1 MIRDDLAYP
10 DFESALT
17 LEHLHS
23 LLRLTKKL
31 ERAYDYAA
39 VLQALGDEIRQV
51 IGYHATWVYLL
62 GDEPDVAHLLTAN
75 ESVGISEQIP
85 TLDMSSDAFLQ
96 EIAAADHI
104 VIVEDARTDPRTNKA
119 IVEMLGNRSI
129 INVPIHLA
137 GKKIGLI
144 GTGSFGDEGVRLPS
158 EGQLHYL
165 SAMASHAAV
174 ALDRLR
180 LYQEHQLAEQ
190 ANIEMQKQ
198 VAHVQRLESL
208 GVLAGGIAHDFNNIL
223 SAIVGNLELAE
234 RALGRSAPASLFL
247 QRIAIASRKAVDLCS
262 QMLAYAGHRASK
274 PEAVDLSRL
283 LCDMASLLEV
293 NIGKQVR
300 VEYELDSE
308 LPDIL
313 GDVVQIQ
320 QIMMNLITNANEAI
334 GDESGVIRVRT
345 GRLMAD
351 QDCLDRLEYSL
362 HATPGDYVYFEV
374 SDNGCGMDQATRERL
389 FDPFFTTKFTGRGL
403 GMSAVLGIIQSHLGA
418 LSLASVPG
426 EGSTFRVLFPV
437 TGVAPACRRPGSEYE
452 SAVVADHHTV
462 LVIDDDEVVR
472 EMTVSVLNYLGFPG
486 LAADSGEAALAILT
500 GVDGERIDLVLLD
513 VLMPGMDGV
522 ETFRAIRQVRDNI
535 PVVLVSGY
543 NTSDMLARFDGLQ
556 PSGFIQKPFAAND
569 LFVALT
575 GVLNPG

>member
-1 MIRDDLAYP
+1 MISDDLTHP
-10 DFESALT
+10 DFEASLT

-23 LLRLTKKL
+23 LLRLTKQL
-31 ERAYDYAA
+31 ELAYDYAA
-39 VLQALGDEIRQV
+39 VLRALGDEIRQV
-51 IGYHATWVYLL
+51 IGYHTTWVYLL
-62 GDEPDVAHLLTAN
+62 GDEPDMAYLLTAQ

-96 EIAAADHI
+96 EIATADHV

-144 GTGSFGDEGVRLPS
+144 GTGSFGDEGVMLPS
-158 EGQLHYL
+158 AGQINYL

-234 RALGRSAPASLFL
+234 RVLGKEAPASLFL
-247 QRIAIASRKAVDLCS
+247 GRIGVASRKAIELCG
-262 QMLAYAGHRASK
+262 QMLTYAGHRASR
-274 PEAVDLSRL
+274 PEEIDLSQL
-283 LCDMASLLEV
+283 LCDMASLLAV
-293 NIGKQVR
+293 NIGKQVH
-300 VEYELDSE
+300 VEYELDE
-308 LPDIL
+308 NLPNIL

-320 QIMMNLITNANEAI
+320 QVMMNLITNANEAI
-334 GDESGVIRVRT
+334 GDENGVITIRS
-345 GRLMAD
+345 GCLHAD
-351 QDCLDRLEYSL
+351 QDDLDRLEYSQN
-362 HATPGDYVYFEV
+362 TIPGDYVYFEV

-418 LSLASVPG
+418 LTLESVPG
-426 EGSTFRVLFPV
+426 EGTTFRVLFPV
-437 TGVAPACRRPGSEYE
+437 TEVLQQAPALSGSED
-452 SAVVADHHTV
+452 SPSRAAGHTV
-462 LVIDDDEVVR
+462 LVTDDDEVVR
-472 EMTVSVLNYLGFPG
+472 EMTVSVLNYFGFQG
-486 LAADSGEAALAILT
+486 VAAENGKAALDILA
-500 GVDGERIDLVLLD
+500 GEDGERINLVLLD
-513 VLMPGMDGV
+513 VMMPGMDGV
-522 ETFRAIRQVRDNI
+522 DTFRAIRKIRDI
-535 PVVLVSGY
+535 PIVLVSGY

-569 LFVALT
+569 LYVALT
-575 GVLNPG
+575 GVLQQD